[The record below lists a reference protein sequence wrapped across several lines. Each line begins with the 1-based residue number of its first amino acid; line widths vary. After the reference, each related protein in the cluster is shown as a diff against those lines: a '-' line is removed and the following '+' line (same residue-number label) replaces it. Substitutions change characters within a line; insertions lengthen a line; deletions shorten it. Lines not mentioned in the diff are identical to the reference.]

1 MPVLPLL
8 QCTDTELFYPAEES
22 GDDQSAVQAKGD
34 YIFIGNSRGVAR
46 RCVIWSAQNQLPLK
60 IWGSGWKAM
69 LGQNKG
75 MVQDTSIEN
84 SQIPDL
90 YRSAKAT
97 VNDHWKMESH
107 GLRFRRRKIQ
117 IYEDS

>member
-1 MPVLPLL
+1 
-8 QCTDTELFYPAEES
+8 
-22 GDDQSAVQAKGD
+22 
-34 YIFIGNSRGVAR
+34 
-46 RCVIWSAQNQLPLK
+46 
-60 IWGSGWKAM
+60 M

-97 VNDHWKMESH
+97 LNDHWKDMLDYQFVNNRIFDALASDC
-107 GLRFRRRKIQ
+107 L
-117 IYEDS
+117 